1 MKRFAVVAV
10 LLICCAFLGGAAK
23 QTQAGAVDDWLAS
36 HTISGPG
43 HYEGSQRNYY
53 YGGTLSIKNRTAN
66 DRLFTV
72 SPPKIKAG
80 CGGINIFTGG
90 LGFLD
95 FDRLVQKLQNILAA
109 APAAAF
115 EIALQT
121 LCEPCK
127 NIIAELESI
136 SDALNGLQLDEC
148 KASKALVAK
157 LASPFAPKDE
167 QAELDTYVTDFYES
181 SGIAQG
187 WERIQSG
194 WNSIKNSF
202 DANAQPTQWTAGCPQ
217 EVREVF
223 GQNGTILERMVTKLN
238 LDANLEEA
246 VRGLVGDI
254 VIEVNDATP
263 QKRVRYIEPCP
274 ENAQVSAEQ
283 VLNGRLYVRELYTD
297 NTPAPCIP
305 SNDVN
310 GNILNYVRL
319 QIYSIRT
326 KMESGSASLDATEQA
341 FLGSVPL
348 PVAQMIKQSITAKI
362 TSDEEMT
369 QVVARAY
376 VQRMLDNFISM
387 GAAAFSAAWRLKGE
401 AIAQPSEDEATCM
414 VDTAGLETM
423 FQLMPQQVHQLRMRV
438 ASDYANVLQQMQ
450 TFMSLAQSTQKVDT
464 DIRASLSQA
473 FPGLGTRAYK

>member
-53 YGGTLSIKNRTAN
+53 YGGTISIKNRTASDN
-66 DRLFTV
+66 LFTV

-136 SDALNGLQLDEC
+136 SDALNGMQLDEC

-157 LASPFAPKDE
+157 LASPFSPKDK
-167 QAELDTYVTDFYES
+167 QAELDTYVSDFYES
-181 SGIAQG
+181 TGIQSG

-202 DANAQPTQWTAGCPQ
+202 DANAQPTQWTQGCSQ
-217 EVREVF
+217 EVKEVF
-223 GQNGTILERMVTKLN
+223 GQSGTVLQRMSSKMNWNPNMEDTI
-238 LDANLEEA
+238 
-246 VRGLVGDI
+246 RGLVGDI
-254 VIEVNDATP
+254 VIEINDSTP
-263 QKRVRYIEPCP
+263 QKTVRYVPPCP
-274 ENAQVSAEQ
+274 ENAQVSAEE
-283 VLNGRLYVRELYTD
+283 VLNGNLHVRTLFGNNTEGPCTMATD
-297 NTPAPCIP
+297 INK
-305 SNDVN
+305 
-310 GNILNYVRL
+310 NILNYVRT
-319 QIYSIRT
+319 QIYSIKT
-326 KMESGSASLDATEQA
+326 KMEGGGSPLNATETA
-341 FLGSVPL
+341 FLASVPL
-348 PVAQMIKQSITAKI
+348 PVAQMIKQSITAKVS
-362 TSDEEMT
+362 SDEEMT
-369 QVVARAY
+369 QIIARAY

-387 GAAAFSAAWRLKGE
+387 GAAAFSAAWKLKGE
-401 AIAQPSEDEATCM
+401 AIAVPSEDEATCI
-414 VDTAGLETM
+414 VDTSGLEAM
-423 FQLMPQQVHQLRMRV
+423 FADMPRQVHQLRMRV
-438 ASDYANVLQQMQ
+438 ATDYANVLQQMQ
-450 TFMSLAQSTQKVDT
+450 AFMSLAQSTQKVDT
-464 DIRASLSQA
+464 DVRASLSQA
-473 FPGLGTRAYK
+473 FPGLGSRAYK